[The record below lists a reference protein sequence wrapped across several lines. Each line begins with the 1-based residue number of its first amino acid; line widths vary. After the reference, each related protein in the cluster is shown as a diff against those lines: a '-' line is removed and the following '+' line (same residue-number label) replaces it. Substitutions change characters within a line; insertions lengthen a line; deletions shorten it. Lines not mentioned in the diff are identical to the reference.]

1 MIKGKPMADLK
12 KLNDEMASKI
22 QATDNLANLEQ
33 LKVEIFGKSG
43 ALQAEMAKI
52 ATLPTEERK
61 DFGREVNIV
70 KQSLQGLFD
79 QKKEE
84 LHHLELDKKL
94 QAEWQDL
101 SLPGR
106 RDKIGKIHPLTQAL
120 NEMTEIFANL
130 GFNIEEGPSIEE
142 DWYNFTALNIDE
154 NHPARQMH
162 DTFYMKEIDGSEAG
176 KTLLRTH
183 TSPVQIR
190 TMQKGKPPF
199 RFVVPGRVYRCDWDA
214 THTPMFHQI
223 EGVVVDKDIHMGH
236 LKHFITEFMKAF
248 FEKDKL
254 DARFRGNFFPFTE
267 PSAEVDIRC
276 SRKSGELVLG
286 EGDDWLEVMGCGM
299 IHPKVL
305 ENAGI
310 DPQEYQGFA
319 FGLGVE
325 RFAMLKYGI
334 ADLREF
340 FAGDVRWLN
349 HYGFSS
355 FDVPSLIGGLT
366 R

>member
-1 MIKGKPMADLK
+1 MADLNA
-12 KLNDEMASKI
+12 LNEEMKRKI
-22 QATDNLANLEQ
+22 ESVDTMANLEQ
-33 LKVEIFGKSG
+33 VKIEIFGKSG
-43 ALQAEMAKI
+43 RLQAEMAKI
-52 ATLPTEERK
+52 VTLPVEEK
-61 DFGREVNIV
+61 KEFGREVNIV
-70 KQSLQGLFD
+70 KQNLQEIFD
-79 QKKEE
+79 KKREE
-84 LHHLELDKKL
+84 LSRQELDIKL
-94 QAEWQDL
+94 QSEWQDL

-106 RDKIGKIHPLTQAL
+106 SEKSGKIHPLTQAL

-130 GFNIEEGPSIEE
+130 GFNIEEGPSIED

-162 DTFYMKEIDGSEAG
+162 DTFYMKGAEG
-176 KTLLRTH
+176 KNLLRTH

-236 LKHFITEFMKAF
+236 LKHFINEFMKAF

-254 DARFRGNFFPFTE
+254 DARFRANFFPFTE

-276 SRKSGELVLG
+276 TRKANELILG
-286 EGDDWLEVMGCGM
+286 EGDGWLEVMGCGM

-310 DPQEYQGFA
+310 DPSEYQGFA
-319 FGLGVE
+319 FGLGLE

-334 ADLREF
+334 GDLREF
-340 FAGDVRWLN
+340 FNGDQRWLN

-355 FDVPSLIGGLT
+355 FDAPSIIGGLT

>member
-1 MIKGKPMADLK
+1 MADLK
-12 KLNDEMASKI
+12 
-22 QATDNLANLEQ
+22 NLHNELAQRIETADTVAVLEQ
-33 LKVEIFGKSG
+33 VKVEIFGKSG
-43 ALQAEMAKI
+43 KLQAEMIKI
-52 ATLPTEERK
+52 ATLSVEEK
-61 DFGREVNIV
+61 KEFGREVNIV
-70 KQSLQGLFD
+70 KQSLQDLFD
-79 QKKEE
+79 KKKET
-84 LHHLELDKKL
+84 LNRVELDKKL
-94 QAEWQDL
+94 EAEWQDL

-106 RDKIGKIHPLTQAL
+106 KEKFGRIHPLTQAL

-130 GFNIEEGPSIEE
+130 GFSIEEGPSIEE

-162 DTFYMKEIDGSEAG
+162 DTFYMNGVNDKDAS
-176 KTLLRTH
+176 KMLLRTH

-190 TMQKGKPPF
+190 TMQNNKPPF
-199 RFVVPGRVYRCDWDA
+199 RFVAPGRVYRCDWDA

-236 LKHFITEFMKAF
+236 LKHFINEFMKAF

-254 DARFRGNFFPFTE
+254 DSRFRANFFPFTE

-276 SRKSGELVLG
+276 TRKANELILG
-286 EGDDWLEVMGCGM
+286 EGDGWLEVMGCGM

-310 DPQEYQGFA
+310 DSNIYQGFA
-319 FGLGVE
+319 FGLGLE

-334 ADLREF
+334 GDLREF
-340 FAGDVRWLN
+340 FNGDLRWLN
-349 HYGFSS
+349 HYGFSG
-355 FDVPSLIGGLT
+355 FDLSSIIGGLT